1 MPSPQKRPLAE
12 ANVSSLKRKSLTFD
26 MARIETRTRIPTP
39 KPVPAAVSPLLDL
52 LHINRLLDMNQ
63 NFVRKSKS
71 QQVDCRRPDRSSNA
85 EELFN
90 RHLERQKNLEVEL
103 DSQLKDLR
111 SKHEALQTDVVELR
125 RTHKKILHRVSDL
138 DTKIAA
144 EKGRFEYSED
154 RIMKNV
160 LHREQ
165 MMNLQ
170 VKDLIN
176 KLTSEYNEAK
186 FQLQDQL
193 AAAKNYNDEELLTE
207 AQRLREE
214 TKELEEKYAKVVAE
228 NQRKLKEEALSL
240 ETELSKVLASKTS
253 EASALEDQ
261 YQSKLAEFQSVEHE
275 VKEMEASIQK
285 LRDENSQLENEIT
298 RIKENART
306 FEADKVQLLKELLEA
321 ENNLAQAKAEASRW
335 KAAVAEEGK
344 SFGKAREQLNVHN
357 THRRMLEDAIMDY
370 ERGPRIY
377 VRNSPKSST
386 QFAKEFSKD
395 TCNQEMIDEFLCFV
409 GTSVKRMLN
418 CGIIISG
425 HKQPGFVSQILS
437 SSFDLILE
445 RTASAAFTGWSFE
458 YVLRCVDVGQS
469 PPVDLLDSRRPVS
482 AEVRASLEDIRAQK
496 MVIESSK
503 DLKGIPIPE
512 HSAGYLSILSI
523 HGTFNGIVRQCDM
536 LVLDISGADISRQHS
551 LILGQDPSLK
561 SLIDYCHSNRSLH
574 LSQPDEQIITAL
586 EAIKQ
591 RYQK

>member
-1 MPSPQKRPLAE
+1 MPSPQKRPLTE

-26 MARIETRTRIPTP
+26 MARIETRSRIPTP
-39 KPVPAAVSPLLDL
+39 KPIPAQVSPLLDL

-71 QQVDCRRPDRSSNA
+71 QQVDSRRLDRSSNA

-111 SKHEALQTDVVELR
+111 SKHEALQTDMVELR
-125 RTHKKILHRVSDL
+125 RSHKKILHKVSDL
-138 DTKIAA
+138 DAQIAT

-186 FQLQDQL
+186 FQLQDEL
-193 AAAKNYNDEELLTE
+193 AAAKNYNDEELLAE
-207 AQRLREE
+207 VQRLRDE
-214 TKELEEKYAKVVAE
+214 TKVLEEKYAKVVAE
-228 NQRKLKEEALSL
+228 NQRKFKEEASSL
-240 ETELSKVLASKTS
+240 EKEMNRVLASKTN

-261 YQSKLAEFQSVEHE
+261 YQSKLVEFQSVESE
-275 VKEMEASIQK
+275 VNEMEASIKK
-285 LRDENSQLENEIT
+285 LRDENGQLENEIK
-298 RIKENART
+298 RIKENAQR
-306 FEADKVQLLKELLEA
+306 FEADKAQLLNELLEA

-357 THRRMLEDAIMDY
+357 LHRRMLEDAIMDY

-377 VRNSPKSST
+377 VRDSPRSST
-386 QFAKEFSKD
+386 HFAKEFSKD
-395 TCNQEMIDEFLCFV
+395 SCNQEIIDEFLCFV

-437 SSFDLILE
+437 SCFELILE
-445 RTASAAFTGWSFE
+445 RTASPAFKGWSFE
-458 YVLRCVDVGQS
+458 YALRCLDVGQTPS
-469 PPVDLLDSRRPVS
+469 VDLLDSRRPVA
-482 AEVRASLEDIRAQK
+482 AEVKASLEDIRAQK

-512 HSAGYLSILSI
+512 HSKGHLSILSI
-523 HGTFNGIVRQCDM
+523 YGTINGIVRQCDM
-536 LVLDISGADISRQHS
+536 VVLNISGADLSVQPD

-561 SLIDYCHSNRSLH
+561 SLIDYCHNNRSLH
-574 LSQPDEQIITAL
+574 ISQPDEQIITAL
-586 EAIKQ
+586 EAVKQ
-591 RYQK
+591 RHQK